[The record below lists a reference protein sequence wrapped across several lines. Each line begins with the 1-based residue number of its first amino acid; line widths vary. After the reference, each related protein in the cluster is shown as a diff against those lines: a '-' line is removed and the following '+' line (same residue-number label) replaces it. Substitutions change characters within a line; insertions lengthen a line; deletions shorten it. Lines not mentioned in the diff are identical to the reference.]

1 MRSTR
6 YPPEALAD
14 EQFAAI
20 IKEAEKYLGYPY
32 IWGGSSPATSFDCSG
47 FVSYVYNNCGQ
58 HWSFGRL
65 GAEGLRGMCAYVSPE
80 SARPG
85 DLIPS
90 CAQALLCCV
99 FSVYRLSLLAVHPPT
114 MQRIRMKTCP
124 FTTMVTFS
132 AALPITMMGRT
143 HKRAI
148 SAIGGMTFLVMLSMT
163 PGDSIPPMAPIRQI
177 LVC

>member
-1 MRSTR
+1 MIRTK
-6 YPPEALAD
+6 
-14 EQFAAI
+14 QI
-20 IKEAEKYLGYPY
+20 
-32 IWGGSSPATSFDCSG
+32 T
-47 FVSYVYNNCGQ
+47 VV
-58 HWSFGRL
+58 
-65 GAEGLRGMCAYVSPE
+65 CASV
-80 SARPG
+80 
-85 DLIPS
+85 
-90 CAQALLCCV
+90 ALLCILCV
-99 FSVYRLSLLAVHPPT
+99 QASLLAVHPPT